1 MHGRMKILLGV
12 LGALLL
18 TGAALALMM
27 RSFLTPTRGMPIPA
41 YTHPSRALLI
51 VDIQEDYTGSEAR
64 KPYRDGARILGA
76 SNRLLAQAEAQGMP
90 VAYVENVV
98 ENPVI
103 RMLVGNVNAPG
114 QPGTAM
120 DRRLKRLAGAPTFT
134 KNRPDAFSN
143 PGLDAFLR
151 ERQVGEVIIVGLDA
165 AYCLNAT
172 IHGALNRGYRVT
184 VVPEGIATESR
195 KPVASYLE
203 QWRRAGVNVQVTLD
217 L

>member
-1 MHGRMKILLGV
+1 VHGGLKILLAVLGV
-12 LGALLL
+12 LVLA
-18 TGAALALMM
+18 GAALALLL
-27 RSFLTPTRGMPIPA
+27 RSFLVPTRGEPIPA
-41 YTHPSRALLI
+41 YAHPSRVLLV
-51 VDIQEDYTGSEAR
+51 VDIQEDYTGPEAR

-98 ENPVI
+98 DNPLI
-103 RMLVGNVNAPG
+103 RRLVGNVNAPG

-143 PGLDAFLR
+143 LALDAFLR
-151 ERQVGEVIIVGLDA
+151 ERQVSEVVIVGLDA
-165 AYCLNAT
+165 AYCINAT
-172 IHGALNRGYRVT
+172 IHGALNRGYGVT
-184 VVPEGIATESR
+184 VIPEGIATESG

-203 QWRRAGVNVQVTLD
+203 RWRRVGVNVQVTPD